1 MKEQE
6 MSKVLLSLF
15 TNEQIAAI
23 YRTCRSNSLESL
35 ALSDTE
41 RVSESMPPAIMGFLS
56 GNGYNSAQ
64 DAKELA
70 WGFATI
76 QYGTLGKP
84 KDKNWWSEI
93 YESAF
98 GLSETYADNIAA
110 RIETDDKIEGIVN
123 KALDFLRRAYN
134 FVVPEGIEMSQS
146 DKFDVDGMW
155 EMQLA
160 GRQTIELAKR
170 AYSGLSSVRNGVLSG
185 TIFDLLSRAEEGDI
199 EEGDVEDGDYLEAAG
214 DLYCAANR
222 MAASA
227 QREQG
232 LVAPLLALGAKAII
246 SKAAAGGGKMILQK
260 GIRKAGTM
268 AARLAL
274 NPRSAGMVDRQAFG
288 PNEDVP
294 NATVA
299 APYGTGL
306 APKWLRSSR
315 QRRQE
320 QALSTLAAAHRTP
333 SQDLYPDDADYG
345 DIDEGDVSGYDAI
358 PANQL

>member
-1 MKEQE
+1 MA
-6 MSKVLLSLF
+6 KVLLSLF

-76 QYGTLGKP
+76 QYGTLGRP
-84 KDKNWWSEI
+84 KDRNWWSKI
-93 YESAF
+93 YEQAF
-98 GLSETYADNIAA
+98 GLSETYANAIAA

-134 FVVPEGIEMSQS
+134 FVVPEGIEISQG

-160 GRQTIELAKR
+160 GRQTVELAKR

-199 EEGDVEDGDYLEAAG
+199 EEGDVDTDDYLEAAG
-214 DLYCAANR
+214 DLYCASNR
-222 MAASA
+222 LAAS
-227 QREQG
+227 QQKEQG
-232 LVAPLLALGAKAII
+232 LVAPLLGMGAKAIVA
-246 SKAAAGGGKMILQK
+246 KAATGIGKGSLLK
-260 GIRKAGTM
+260 GLRRAGT
-268 AARLAL
+268 LAGRMRT
-274 NPRSAGMVDRQAFG
+274 NSTMESVRDREIWGKQSA
-288 PNEDVP
+288 P
-294 NATVA
+294 NATVGA
-299 APYGTGL
+299 AIGTGVKPGWL
-306 APKWLRSSR
+306 LRS
-315 QRRQE
+315 RRRKQQE
-320 QALSTLAAAHRTP
+320 ALAAIARADAA
-333 SQDLYPDDADYG
+333 SANNRFVDQEDVDFDDDM
-345 DIDEGDVSGYDAI
+345 DTGDVSGYDAI
-358 PANQL
+358 PTNRL